1 MLRSIMWVLFAAL
14 CLNISTAQP
23 APASQKAA
31 SICDIQG
38 TVSQLKFVQSAAWVD
53 GAPSPMSVTERH
65 IYVTLSSR
73 TPHDKNAKADDIC
86 HVKANGETRTY
97 KICSPIRVKK
107 GDIIKGTEGTQ
118 TGSSKATGCIFD
130 LVVIPQKS

>member
-14 CLNISTAQP
+14 CLNISTAN
-23 APASQKAA
+23 AAATQKAA

-38 TVSQLKFVQSAAWVD
+38 TVSQLRFVQSATLVN
-53 GAPSPMSVTERH
+53 GAPSAMSTTERH

-73 TPHDKNAKADDIC
+73 TPHDKNAKSDDIC
-86 HVKANGETRTY
+86 HANANGETRTY

-118 TGSSKATGCIFD
+118 TGSAKATGCIFD